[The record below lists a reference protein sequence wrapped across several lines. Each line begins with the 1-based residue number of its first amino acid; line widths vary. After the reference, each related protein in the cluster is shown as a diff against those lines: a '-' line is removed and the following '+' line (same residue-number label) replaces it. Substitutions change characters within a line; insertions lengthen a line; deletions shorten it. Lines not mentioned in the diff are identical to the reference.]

1 MTKLLAHGWIR
12 PQHPIVIVPH
22 GTAAEIV
29 NAALDFAPLSGVWV
43 CFCGHEHEEYEV
55 VATHVIEAHVND
67 PNFDK
72 WIAEGARSVAGQ
84 HNPLV
89 WAFAD
94 ELLFE
99 DEKRPGYIG
108 PDRTDIVGL

>member
-1 MTKLLAHGWIR
+1 M
-12 PQHPIVIVPH
+12 PQLIEVTDQDV
-22 GTAAEIV
+22 
-29 NAALDFAPLSGVWV
+29 
-43 CFCGHEHEEYEV
+43 EV
-55 VATHVIEAHVND
+55 VKALADMIEAHVND

-72 WIAEGARSVAGQ
+72 WIAEGARSVADQ
-84 HNPLV
+84 HNLLV

>member
-1 MTKLLAHGWIR
+1 MTQVAEVTTADVEAVKALADMTKAK
-12 PQHPIVIVPH
+12 
-22 GTAAEIV
+22 
-29 NAALDFAPLSGVWV
+29 S
-43 CFCGHEHEEYEV
+43 
-55 VATHVIEAHVND
+55 D
-67 PNFDK
+67 PNFKK
-72 WIAEGARSVAGQ
+72 WVAEGARSVAGQ
-84 HNPLV
+84 HNLLV

>member
-1 MTKLLAHGWIR
+1 MT
-12 PQHPIVIVPH
+12 QVVEV
-22 GTAAEIV
+22 T
-29 NAALDFAPLSGVWV
+29 NADVQTVKRIADM
-43 CFCGHEHEEYEV
+43 
-55 VATHVIEAHVND
+55 TEAKSD

-72 WIAEGARSVAGQ
+72 WVAEGARSVAGQ
-84 HNPLV
+84 HNLLV